1 MAELNESEAP
11 AGNSDAGSAQSGEGQ
26 AVEGAD
32 SPVTYSEEQFKGL
45 QSSLSKQIN
54 EANQRAQAAENA
66 AEAARQQAFNAA
78 LANVEDPE
86 EQTRLRMDY
95 AQQDA
100 AKRIAAAEAKADAAT
115 ALAEGAGKHL
125 AAQEMAAKYGV
136 PADVLQG
143 SSSLEAME
151 STAKMFRDTVQR
163 EVTAKAGNAE
173 SQESEPDSG
182 PGAPAV
188 DSGTGGGGAG
198 VSDNSD
204 IAHTGKVAEGL
215 ARARAAM
222 NSR

>member
-11 AGNSDAGSAQSGEGQ
+11 AGNSDAGSAQSEEGQ
-26 AVEGAD
+26 AVERAD
-32 SPVTYSEEQFKGL
+32 SPATYSEEQFKGL

-54 EANQRAQAAENA
+54 EANQRAQAAEQV
-66 AEAARQQAFNAA
+66 AETARNQAFNVA
-78 LANVEDPE
+78 LSNVEDPE
-86 EQTRLRMDY
+86 EQSRLRMDY

-125 AAQEMAAKYGV
+125 AAQDLAAKYGV

-163 EVTAKAGNAE
+163 EVSAKTDNVE

-204 IAHTGKVAEGL
+204 IQHTGKVAEGL

-222 NSR
+222 NAH

>member
-11 AGNSDAGSAQSGEGQ
+11 QGNSDAGSAQSEEGQ
-26 AVEGAD
+26 AVESTAAQN
-32 SPVTYSEEQFKGL
+32 TYTEEQFKGL
-45 QSSLSKQIN
+45 QSSLSRQIN
-54 EANQRAQAAENA
+54 EANQRAQSAENV
-66 AEAARQQAFNAA
+66 AETARQQAFEAA
-78 LANVEDPE
+78 LANVEDPD
-86 EQTRLRMDY
+86 EQSKLRMEY
-95 AQQDA
+95 SQQDA
-100 AKRIAAAEAKADAAT
+100 AKRIAHAEQKADAAT
-115 ALAEGAGKHL
+115 ALAESAGKHL

-143 SSSLEAME
+143 STSLEAME

-163 EVTAKAGNAE
+163 EVQASTSTEEQGDPTGA
-173 SQESEPDSG
+173 
-182 PGAPAV
+182 GAPAV

-215 ARARAAM
+215 ARARAAL

>member
-11 AGNSDAGSAQSGEGQ
+11 AGNSDAGSAQSEEGQ
-26 AVEGAD
+26 AVERAD

-45 QSSLSKQIN
+45 QSSLSRQIN
-54 EANQRAQAAENA
+54 EANQRAQSAENA
-66 AEAARQQAFNAA
+66 AEAARQQAFQTAV
-78 LANVEDPE
+78 ANVEDPE
-86 EQTRLRMDY
+86 EQSQLRMQY
-95 AQQDA
+95 TQQEAQ
-100 AKRIAAAEAKADAAT
+100 KRVAAAEAKAQAAT

-125 AAQEMAAKYGV
+125 AAQELAAKYGV
-136 PADVLQG
+136 PADVFQG

-163 EVTAKAGNAE
+163 EVTAKTDSTE
-173 SQESEPDSG
+173 SQASEPDNG

-198 VSDNSD
+198 VTDNSD
-204 IAHTGKVAEGL
+204 IQHTGKVAEGL
-215 ARARAAM
+215 ARARAAL

>member
-11 AGNSDAGSAQSGEGQ
+11 QGSSDAESAQSEEGQ
-26 AVEGAD
+26 AVESTAAQN
-32 SPVTYSEEQFKGL
+32 TYTEEQFKGL
-45 QSSLSKQIN
+45 QSSLSRQIN
-54 EANQRAQAAENA
+54 DANQRAQSAENA
-66 AEAARQQAFNAA
+66 AEAARQQAFEAA
-78 LANVEDPE
+78 LANVEDPD
-86 EQTRLRMDY
+86 EQSKLRMEY
-95 AQQDA
+95 SQQDA
-100 AKRIAAAEAKADAAT
+100 EKRIALAEQKADAAT
-115 ALAEGAGKHL
+115 ALAESAGKHL

-143 SSSLEAME
+143 STSLEAME

-163 EVTAKAGNAE
+163 EVTAKAGNEE

-198 VSDNSD
+198 VTDNSD

-222 NSR
+222 NAR

>member
-11 AGNSDAGSAQSGEGQ
+11 KGNSDAGSAQSEEGQ
-26 AVEGAD
+26 AVERTD
-32 SPVTYSEEQFKGL
+32 SPTTYSEEQFKGL
-45 QSSLSKQIN
+45 QSSLSRQIN
-54 EANQRAQAAENA
+54 EANQRAQAAENV
-66 AEAARQQAFNAA
+66 AETARQQAFQTAV
-78 LANVEDPE
+78 ANVEDPE
-86 EQTRLRMDY
+86 EQNRLRIDY

-125 AAQEMAAKYGV
+125 AAQELAAKYGV

-163 EVTAKAGNAE
+163 EVTAKAGNEE
-173 SQESEPDSG
+173 SQASEPDNG

-198 VSDNSD
+198 VTDNSD
-204 IAHTGKVAEGL
+204 IQHTGKVAEGL
-215 ARARAAM
+215 ARARAAL

>member
-11 AGNSDAGSAQSGEGQ
+11 QGNSDAKSAQSEEGQ
-26 AVEGAD
+26 AVERAD
-32 SPVTYSEEQFKGL
+32 SPATYSEEQFKGL
-45 QSSLSKQIN
+45 QSSLSRQIN
-54 EANQRAQAAENA
+54 EANQRAQSAENV
-66 AEAARQQAFNAA
+66 AETARQQAFQTAV
-78 LANVEDPE
+78 ANVEDPE

-125 AAQEMAAKYGV
+125 AAQELAAKYGV

-163 EVTAKAGNAE
+163 EVTAKAGNE
-173 SQESEPDSG
+173 KSQESEPDNG

-198 VSDNSD
+198 VTDNSD
-204 IAHTGKVAEGL
+204 IQHTGKVAEGL
-215 ARARAAM
+215 ARARAAL

>member
-11 AGNSDAGSAQSGEGQ
+11 QGSSDAENAQSEEGQ
-26 AVEGAD
+26 AVESTATHN
-32 SPVTYSEEQFKGL
+32 TYSEEQFKGL
-45 QSSLSKQIN
+45 QSSLSRQIN
-54 EANQRAQAAENA
+54 EANQRAQSAENA
-66 AEAARQQAFNAA
+66 AEAARQQAFQTAV
-78 LANVEDPE
+78 ANVEDPE
-86 EQTRLRMDY
+86 EQNNMRMQY
-95 AQQDA
+95 TQQEAQ
-100 AKRIAAAEAKADAAT
+100 KRVAAAEAQAQAAT

-125 AAQEMAAKYGV
+125 AAQELAAKYGV

-143 SSSLEAME
+143 STSME
-151 STAKMFRDTVQR
+151 SMETTAKLFRDSVQR
-163 EVTAKAGNAE
+163 EVNANA
-173 SQESEPDSG
+173 SNGDTSSVTTDG

-222 NSR
+222 ESR

>member
-11 AGNSDAGSAQSGEGQ
+11 KGNSDAGSAQSEEGQ
-26 AVEGAD
+26 AVERTD
-32 SPVTYSEEQFKGL
+32 SPTTYSEEQFKGL
-45 QSSLSKQIN
+45 QSSLSRQIN
-54 EANQRAQAAENA
+54 EANQRAQAAENV
-66 AEAARQQAFNAA
+66 AETARQQAFQTAV
-78 LANVEDPE
+78 ANVEDPE
-86 EQTRLRMDY
+86 EQNRLRIDY

-125 AAQEMAAKYGV
+125 AAQELAAKYGV

-143 SSSLEAME
+143 STSLEAME

-163 EVTAKAGNAE
+163 EVTAKAGNEE
-173 SQESEPDSG
+173 SQASEPDNG

-198 VSDNSD
+198 VTDNSD
-204 IAHTGKVAEGL
+204 IQHTGKVAEGL
-215 ARARAAM
+215 ARARAAL

>member
-11 AGNSDAGSAQSGEGQ
+11 QGKSEAESAQSEEGQ
-26 AVEGAD
+26 AVESTAAQN
-32 SPVTYSEEQFKGL
+32 TYSEEQFKGL

>member
-1 MAELNESEAP
+1 MAELNASESP
-11 AGNSDAGSAQSGEGQ
+11 QGNEDSASNEIENGQ
-26 AVEGAD
+26 AVETTA
-32 SPVTYSEEQFKGL
+32 SPAYTEDQFKGL

-54 EANQRAQAAENA
+54 EANQRAQSAEQA
-66 AEAARQQAFNAA
+66 AEAARKQAFQTA
-78 LANVEDPE
+78 LANVEDPA
-86 EQTRLRMDY
+86 EQSRLQSEY
-95 AQQDA
+95 AAQDA

-125 AAQEMAAKYGV
+125 AAQELAAKYGV

-143 SSSLEAME
+143 STSME
-151 STAKMFRDTVQR
+151 SMETTAKLFRDSVQR
-163 EVTAKAGNAE
+163 EVNANASNE
-173 SQESEPDSG
+173 DTSSVTTDG

-222 NSR
+222 GSR

>member
-11 AGNSDAGSAQSGEGQ
+11 AGNSDAGSAQSEEGQ

-54 EANQRAQAAENA
+54 EANQRAQAAEQV
-66 AEAARQQAFNAA
+66 AETARNQAFNVA
-78 LANVEDPE
+78 LSNVEDPE
-86 EQTRLRMDY
+86 EQSRLRMDY

-125 AAQEMAAKYGV
+125 AAQDLAAKYGV

-143 SSSLEAME
+143 STSLEAME

-163 EVTAKAGNAE
+163 EVTAKAGNEE

-198 VSDNSD
+198 VTDNSD

-215 ARARAAM
+215 ARARAAL

>member
-45 QSSLSKQIN
+45 QSALSKQIN
-54 EANQRAQAAENA
+54 EAIQRAQAAEQV
-66 AEAARQQAFNAA
+66 AETARNQAFNVA
-78 LANVEDPE
+78 LSNVEDPE
-86 EQTRLRMDY
+86 EQSRLRMDY

-125 AAQEMAAKYGV
+125 AAQDLTAKYGV

-143 SSSLEAME
+143 STSLEAME

-163 EVTAKAGNAE
+163 EVTAKAGNEE
-173 SQESEPDSG
+173 SQESEPDNG

-198 VSDNSD
+198 VTDNSD

-215 ARARAAM
+215 ARARAAL

>member
-1 MAELNESEAP
+1 MAELNESETP
-11 AGNSDAGSAQSGEGQ
+11 KGNSDAGSAQSEEGQ
-26 AVEGAD
+26 AVERAD

-45 QSSLSKQIN
+45 QSSLSRQIN
-54 EANQRAQAAENA
+54 EANQRAQSAEQV
-66 AEAARQQAFNAA
+66 AETARNQAFNVA
-78 LANVEDPE
+78 LSNVEDPE
-86 EQTRLRMDY
+86 EQSKLRMDY

-125 AAQEMAAKYGV
+125 AAQDLAAKYGV

-163 EVTAKAGNAE
+163 EVSAKTDNVE
-173 SQESEPDSG
+173 SQESKPDSG

>member
-11 AGNSDAGSAQSGEGQ
+11 QGTSETASAQSEEGQ
-26 AVEGAD
+26 AVESTVAHN
-32 SPVTYSEEQFKGL
+32 TYSEAQFKGL
-45 QSSLSKQIN
+45 QSSLSRQIN
-54 EANQRAQAAENA
+54 EANQRAHAAETA
-66 AEAARQQAFNAA
+66 SEAARQQAFNAA
-78 LANVEDPE
+78 VANVEDPA
-86 EQTRLRMDY
+86 EQNQLRMQY
-95 AQQDA
+95 AAQDA
-100 AKRIAAAEAKADAAT
+100 QKRIATAEAKAESAT
-115 ALAEGAGKHL
+115 ALAESGGKLL
-125 AAQEMAAKYGV
+125 AAQELAVKYGV

-143 SSSLEAME
+143 STSLEAME

-163 EVTAKAGNAE
+163 EVVAKTGNEE

-204 IAHTGKVAEGL
+204 IQHTGKVAEGL
-215 ARARAAM
+215 ARARAAL

>member
-11 AGNSDAGSAQSGEGQ
+11 AGNSDAGSAQSEEGQ
-26 AVEGAD
+26 AVERAD

-54 EANQRAQAAENA
+54 EANQRAQAAEQV
-66 AEAARQQAFNAA
+66 AETARNQAFNVA
-78 LANVEDPE
+78 LSNVEDPE
-86 EQTRLRMDY
+86 EQSRLRMDY

-125 AAQEMAAKYGV
+125 AAQDLAAKYGV

-163 EVTAKAGNAE
+163 EVSAKTDNVE

-204 IAHTGKVAEGL
+204 IQHTGKVAEGL

-222 NSR
+222 NAH